1 MMQEFS
7 DEEFCG
13 NISAA
18 RKAALDGPV
27 FITEHG
33 VRTHVLL
40 NASEFDRIT
49 RRDSLVGDLLTA
61 SDEFYYELD
70 IPPRTYAERNIDL

>member
-1 MMQEFS
+1 MQEFS

-27 FITEHG
+27 FITEQG

-40 NASEFDRIT
+40 SASEFDRIT
-49 RRDSLVGDLLTA
+49 RRDPLVSDLLTA
-61 SDEFYYELD
+61 NDGLDYELD
-70 IPPRTYAERNIDL
+70 IPPRTYDERHIDL